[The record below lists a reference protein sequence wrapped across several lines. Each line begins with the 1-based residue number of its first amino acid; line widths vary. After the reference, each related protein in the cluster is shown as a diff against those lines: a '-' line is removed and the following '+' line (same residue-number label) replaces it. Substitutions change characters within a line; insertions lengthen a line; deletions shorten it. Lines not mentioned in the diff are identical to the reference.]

1 MLKTRSPVADAGQQR
16 RVFNL
21 RAAGMVLF
29 VAAMLSVAVYRLV
42 QLQILEHRNY
52 AQAAHDNRV
61 RIEPVAPPR
70 GLIYSRNGKL
80 LAENVPSY
88 NLVIVPA
95 DVHDLNKTVQDL
107 VQLLHIAPADVRH
120 FEQLRYS
127 TPSYRAVP
135 LLTQLSQHQ
144 LARFAVESYRFP
156 GVHIQAR
163 LVRHYP
169 YGHLTVD
176 SVGYVGRINAA
187 ELKKVNANNYAGTDY
202 YGKSGLELAFQP
214 ELHGKVGYKVLKVDA
229 AGRPL
234 DTLQSHLPVPG
245 RDLVLTLDMGL
256 QRVAQKAM
264 KGWQGAVVV
273 MDPRNGAVLAL
284 VSKPAFDPNWF
295 VNGISE
301 KRYRKLL
308 DDPRKPLWN
317 RALDAAY
324 APGSTIKPFIS
335 LGALQ
340 AHVITPQK
348 QIDAGP
354 YYIIPGDRSHH
365 KFWDWTPYG
374 HGMTNL
380 KKAIE
385 QSVDTYFYPVAY
397 AMGIHTIDRT
407 LASFHFGQLPEPGL
421 QGESAG
427 VLPSPKWK
435 EHSQGQPWYPGDTVL
450 MGIGQGYLQ
459 VTPLQLVEGVSTI
472 AMRGHGYQ
480 PHMLRAWRL
489 SPRGSLHTTKP
500 QALPVVR
507 YRHASF
513 WRDVIAGMHAVTAS
527 PYGTSYRAFR
537 GFPLPVAGKTG
548 TAQVFS
554 FHTNPFANH
563 GKIPFRL
570 RDNALFE
577 GFTPIDKP
585 RLAVVVVV
593 EHAGYKLG
601 PASNIARKVMNY
613 WYAHQAQIESPL
625 SQLALQPMAPS
636 KRSKSCGQK
645 VAAHD
650 RTANCAVP
658 ALS

>member
-1 MLKTRSPVADAGQQR
+1 MINGRDPVADAGQQR

-21 RAAGMVLF
+21 RAVAMVLF
-29 VAAMLSVAVYRLV
+29 VIAMLGVAVYRLV
-42 QLQILEHRNY
+42 QLQVLDHRNY

-80 LAENVPSY
+80 LAENIPSY
-88 NLVIVPA
+88 NLVLVPA
-95 DVHDLNKTVQDL
+95 DVHHLHKTVQAL
-107 VQLLHIAPADVRH
+107 TQLLHIAPADVRH
-120 FEQLRYS
+120 FEQLRLS

-135 LLTQLSQHQ
+135 LLTQLSQSQ
-144 LARFAVESYRFP
+144 LARFAVESYRYP

-163 LVRHYP
+163 LIRHYP
-169 YGHLTVD
+169 YGSLTVD

-187 ELKKVNANNYAGTDY
+187 ELKQVNADNYAGTDY
-202 YGKSGLELAFQP
+202 FGKRGLELGFQHQ
-214 ELHGKVGYKVLKVDA
+214 LHGKVGYKVVKVDA

-234 DTLQSHLPVPG
+234 GTLQSQLPVPG

-273 MDPRNGAVLAL
+273 MNPRDGAVLAL
-284 VSKPAFDPNWF
+284 VSNPAFDPNWF

-301 KRYRKLL
+301 RRYSKLL
-308 DDPRKPLWN
+308 GNSSKPLWN
-317 RALDAAY
+317 RALAAAY
-324 APGSTIKPFIS
+324 SPGSTIKPFIAM
-335 LGALQ
+335 GALQ
-340 AHVITPQK
+340 AHVITPQQ

-354 YYIIPGDRSHH
+354 YYIIPGDRTRH

-374 HGMTNL
+374 HGMTDL

-397 AMGIHTIDRT
+397 AMGIQTIDKT
-407 LASFHFGQLPEPGL
+407 LAKFGFGQLPDPGL
-421 QGESAG
+421 PGESAG

-450 MGIGQGYLQ
+450 MGIGQGYMQ
-459 VTPLQLVEGVSTI
+459 ATPLQLAEAVSTI
-472 AMRGHGYQ
+472 AMRGHGHQ
-480 PHMLRAWRL
+480 AHLLRAWRATPQGPL
-489 SPRGSLHTTKP
+489 HSLAPKP
-500 QALPVVR
+500 LPVAR
-507 YRHASF
+507 FGNPSF
-513 WRDVIAGMHAVTAS
+513 WSDVIAGMHAVTAS
-527 PYGTSYRAFR
+527 PYGTSYRAFH

-554 FHTNPFANH
+554 FHTNPFAH
-563 GKIPFRL
+563 RGKIPFRL

-593 EHAGYKLG
+593 EHAGDKLG
-601 PASNIARKVMNY
+601 PASIIARKVMDY
-613 WYAHQAQIESPL
+613 WYAHQSQIDMPL
-625 SQLALQPMAPS
+625 SQLAFQPMMPR
-636 KRSKSCGQK
+636 KHHGNCGPQD
-645 VAAHD
+645 AAHA
-650 RTANCAVP
+650 RTAVCH

>member
-1 MLKTRSPVADAGQQR
+1 MSRMLKTRSPVADAGQQR

-21 RAAGMVLF
+21 RAVGMVLF
-29 VAAMLSVAVYRLV
+29 VAAMLGVAVYRLV

-52 AQAAHDNRV
+52 AQAAHNNRV
-61 RIEPVAPPR
+61 RIQPVAPPR

-88 NLVIVPA
+88 SLVLVPD
-95 DVHDLNKTVQDL
+95 DVHHLHRTVQDL
-107 VQLLHIAPADVRH
+107 VKLLHIAPADLRH
-120 FEQLRYS
+120 FEQLRRS
-127 TPSYRAVP
+127 TPPYRAVP
-135 LLTQLSQHQ
+135 LLTQLSQRQ
-144 LARFAVESYRFP
+144 LAHFAVESYRFP

-169 YGHLTVD
+169 YGPLTVD

-187 ELKKVNANNYAGTDY
+187 ELKKVNADNYAGTDY
-202 YGKSGLELAFQP
+202 FGKSGLELAFQSQ
-214 ELHGKVGYKVLKVDA
+214 LHGKVGYKVVKVDA

-234 DTLQSHLPVPG
+234 STLQSHLPVPG

-264 KGWQGAVVV
+264 TGWQGAVVV
-273 MDPRNGAVLAL
+273 MNPRNGAVLAL
-284 VSKPAFDPNWF
+284 VSKPAFNPNWF

-308 DDPRKPLWN
+308 DNPRKPLWN

-324 APGSTIKPFIS
+324 SPGSTIKPFIA

-354 YYIIPGDRSHH
+354 YYIIPGDHSHH

-397 AMGIHTIDRT
+397 SMGIKTIDQT
-407 LASFHFGQLPEPGL
+407 LAKFGFGRLPEPGL

-435 EHSQGQPWYPGDTVL
+435 QHTQGQPWYPGDTVL

-459 VTPLQLVEGVSTI
+459 VTPLQLAEGVSTI
-472 AMRGHGYQ
+472 AMRGHGHQ
-480 PHMLRAWRL
+480 PHLLRAWRT
-489 SPRGSLHTTKP
+489 SPGGSLHPVKV
-500 QALPVVR
+500 QALPDAHFR
-507 YRHASF
+507 KPSF

-554 FHTNPFANH
+554 FHTSPFAKH

-593 EHAGYKLG
+593 EHAGDKLG
-601 PASNIARKVMNY
+601 PASNIARKVLDY
-613 WYAHQAQIESPL
+613 WYAHQAQIENPL
-625 SQLALQPMAPS
+625 SQLAFKPMAPHRHR
-636 KRSKSCGQK
+636 KACGPK
-645 VAAHD
+645 DTAGA
-650 RTANCAVP
+650 RTAACSA
-658 ALS
+658 

>member
-1 MLKTRSPVADAGQQR
+1 MLKIRNPVADAGQQR
-16 RVFNL
+16 RVFNM
-21 RAAGMVLF
+21 RAVAMVLF
-29 VAAMLSVAVYRLV
+29 VAAMLGVAVYRLV
-42 QLQILEHRNY
+42 QLQILDHHNY

-61 RIEPVAPPR
+61 RIQPVAPPR

-80 LAENVPSY
+80 LAENIPSY
-88 NLVIVPA
+88 NLVLVPA
-95 DVHDLNKTVQDL
+95 DVHHLNRTVQEL
-107 VQLLHIAPADVRH
+107 TQLLHIAPADVRH
-120 FEQLRYS
+120 FEQLRRS
-127 TPSYRAVP
+127 TPSYRSVP
-135 LLTQLSQHQ
+135 LLTQLSQRQ

-156 GVHIQAR
+156 GVHIQAH
-163 LVRHYP
+163 LIRHYP

-187 ELKKVNANNYAGTDY
+187 ELKQVNANNYAGTDY
-202 YGKSGLELAFQP
+202 YGKSGLELAFQSQ
-214 ELHGKVGYKVLKVDA
+214 LHGKVGYKVVKVDA

-234 DTLQSHLPVPG
+234 ETLQRQLPVPG

-273 MDPRNGAVLAL
+273 MNPRNGAVLAL

-301 KRYRKLL
+301 QRYRLLL
-308 DDPRKPLWN
+308 DNPRKPLWN

-324 APGSTIKPFIS
+324 SPGSTIKPFIA

-354 YYIIPGDRSHH
+354 YYIIPGDHSHH

-397 AMGIHTIDRT
+397 GMGIHTIDRT
-407 LASFHFGQLPEPGL
+407 LAKFGFGKLPEPGL

-427 VLPSPKWK
+427 VLPTPKWK

-459 VTPLQLVEGVSTI
+459 VTPLQLTEAVSTI
-472 AMRGHGYQ
+472 AMRGHGHR
-480 PHMLRAWRL
+480 PHLLRAWRA
-489 SPRGSLHTTKP
+489 SPRDGLHPLKTQP
-500 QALPVVR
+500 LPVVHFR
-507 YRHASF
+507 NPNF
-513 WRDVIAGMHAVTAS
+513 WHDVIVGMHAVTAS

-563 GKIPFRL
+563 SNLPFRL

-577 GFTPIDKP
+577 GFTPINKP
-585 RLAVVVVV
+585 RVAVVVVV
-593 EHAGYKLG
+593 EHAGEKLG
-601 PASNIARKVMNY
+601 PASTIARKVLDY
-613 WYAHQAQIESPL
+613 WYAHQSQIETPL
-625 SQLALQPMAPS
+625 SQLAFHPMTPSAHRGKCAHKGTAHAPT
-636 KRSKSCGQK
+636 
-645 VAAHD
+645 AACP
-650 RTANCAVP
+650 APAV
-658 ALS
+658 S